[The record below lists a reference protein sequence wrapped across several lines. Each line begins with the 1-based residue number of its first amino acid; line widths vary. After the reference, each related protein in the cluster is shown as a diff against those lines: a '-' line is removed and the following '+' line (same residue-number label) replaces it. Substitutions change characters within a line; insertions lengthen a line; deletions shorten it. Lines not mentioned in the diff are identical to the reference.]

1 MRSLCITPPQTHMEG
16 RNVPRE
22 SRKRGRWCPRKVKE
36 ERNEGSKGGVEVG
49 NKGKMGAL
57 NEEKEKVQ
65 GKQKMS

>member
-1 MRSLCITPPQTHMEG
+1 M
-16 RNVPRE
+16 
-22 SRKRGRWCPRKVKE
+22 KE